1 MIAGLMILILA
12 GILQGLF
19 VLPLSFTRNWKW
31 EHGWL
36 MFSFWGMIVLNL
48 ILAFFLFPQVL
59 SVYRLVPSHELVL
72 LSLFGLCWGI
82 GAVLFGLGMKKLGMS
97 LGYPIIMGL
106 IAGTGTLVPL
116 ILKEPASIFS
126 LRGLGVI
133 LGCGLV
139 ILGIL
144 LCSRAAAER
153 NQSQEI
159 NEKRTSLGAGILIA
173 VFSGLLSAL
182 PNIGMSFATET
193 IHQAVRAG
201 VSPGMSGNLVWLL
214 FFTIGFAANGAFT
227 IYLMI
232 RHHSIAEFKNSFSA
246 RNVLLTGVAAA
257 CWIGSF
263 YLYGNAAG
271 MLGSFGAI
279 IAWPLFIS
287 IAILTGNLA
296 GIWNGEWTNASLR
309 SKGMLRSGMLIFL
322 LAVLL
327 ISLSNYIMTL

>member
-1 MIAGLMILILA
+1 MIAGLIILILA
-12 GILQGLF
+12 GMLQGLF

-36 MFSFWGMIVLNL
+36 LFSFWGMIVLNWS
-48 ILAFFLFPQVL
+48 LAFFLFPQVL
-59 SVYRLVPSHELVL
+59 SVYRQVPFNELLL
-72 LSLFGLCWGI
+72 LSFFGLCWGI

-116 ILKEPASIFS
+116 IIKEPAAIFS
-126 LRGLGVI
+126 FRGLGVI
-133 LGCGLV
+133 MGCGLV
-139 ILGIL
+139 ILGIFI
-144 LCSRAAAER
+144 CSRAAGER
-153 NQSQEI
+153 NNNPEM
-159 NEKRTSLGAGILIA
+159 NEKSASLWTGILIA

-182 PNIGMSFATET
+182 PNIGMSFASQT
-193 IHQAVRAG
+193 IHQAIHAG
-201 VSPGMSGNLVWLL
+201 VAPNMAGNLVWLL
-214 FFTIGFAANGAFT
+214 FFTIGFAANGAYT

-232 RHHSIAEFKNSFSA
+232 RDHSISEFRNAFSSC
-246 RNVLLTGVAAA
+246 NILVTGIAAA

-296 GIWNGEWTNASLR
+296 GIWNGEWKNASLR
-309 SKGMLRSGMLIFL
+309 SKRMLRSGMLIFL

-327 ISLSNYIMTL
+327 ISLSNYVTTI